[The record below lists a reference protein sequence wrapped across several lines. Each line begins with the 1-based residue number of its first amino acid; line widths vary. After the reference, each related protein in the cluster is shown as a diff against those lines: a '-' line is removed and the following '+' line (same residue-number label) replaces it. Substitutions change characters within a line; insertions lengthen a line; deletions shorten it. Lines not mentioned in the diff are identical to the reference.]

1 MKKLL
6 FLILVIL
13 FLGVSCEFD
22 PPQPTHI
29 RIEVKG
35 KPTNVYWQMIKD
47 GEPDTGEYKPYPV
60 NDYSIYDLEPYS
72 GYTLRF
78 YRTVNTTIENEGGNL
93 VEKRLIDS
101 TYETH
106 FVIDHY
112 ITEVSV
118 TYTKEEG
125 LGCKIEQSWLLN

>member
-13 FLGVSCEFD
+13 LLGVSCEFD

-29 RIEVKG
+29 TIEIK
-35 KPTNVYWQMIKD
+35 KMPSNIYWQMIKD
-47 GEPDTGEYKPYPV
+47 GGVDTGEYRPYLT
-60 NDYSIYDLEPYS
+60 NDMIIHNVEPGS
-72 GYTLRF
+72 GYTLKFFR
-78 YRTVNTTIENEGGNL
+78 VGNSVIENESGAL
-93 VEKRLIDS
+93 IEKKLIDS

-112 ITEVSV
+112 ITEISV

-125 LGCKIEQSWLLN
+125 LGCNICQSWLLN